1 MKPAFNYNWYKA
13 AHLSIVGKVH
23 PGTQNKL
30 SDRVF
35 NLIVFNLIVFTGIW
49 DTLLDQ
55 FNLVCKLL

>member
-1 MKPAFNYNWYKA
+1 MKPVFNYNWYKA

-35 NLIVFNLIVFTGIW
+35 NLIVFTGIW